1 MDLDEAVT
9 QLYGVHPDEFLAARR
24 QLADTTRTAGDTG
37 LAKAIASVRKP
48 TAAAWAV
55 NLLSR
60 QRPDEVERLLTLATA
75 LHEAHERVDGPAL
88 KELGRDRTRLVDE
101 LVRASA
107 DAVREAGNTLSPT
120 VANQVRE
127 TFVAAL
133 ASPAAAEA
141 LATGGL
147 TRALSYAGFG
157 DVDLAEALASP
168 ARRPALRVISG
179 GGQGGGAAR
188 KAGAEERSAEEPR
201 DDRDDS
207 DDSPDDSPQDS
218 STDGP
223 EPDEPDPALLE
234 RLATATARSRET
246 MSAATAAAA
255 ALDAA
260 TAALSE
266 VDERITGLESDL
278 AAAKAERERIKA
290 ERADAASRN
299 KVTERT
305 LRASLAE
312 LDEARAAL
320 PEED

>member
-1 MDLDEAVT
+1 MDLDEAVA
-9 QLYGVHPDEFLAARR
+9 QLYGVHPDEFLPARR
-24 QLADTTRTAGDTG
+24 RLADATRSAGETG

-60 QRPDEVERLLTLATA
+60 KQPDEVQRLLTLATA
-75 LHEAHERVDGPAL
+75 LQDAHERVDGPTL
-88 KELGRDRTRLVDE
+88 KELGRERTRLVDE

-107 DAVREAGNTLSPT
+107 DSVREAGSTLSPT
-120 VANQVRE
+120 VANQVHE

-141 LATGGL
+141 VATGVL

-157 DVDLAEALASP
+157 DVDLAEALATRAT
-168 ARRPALRVISG
+168 ARRPALRMITG
-179 GGQGGGAAR
+179 GGQGGRGI
-188 KAGAEERSAEEPR
+188 KGTQVEEPT
-201 DDRDDS
+201 DDS
-207 DDSPDDSPQDS
+207 AAE
-218 STDGP
+218 T

-246 MSAATAAAA
+246 MSAATAAAE

-260 TAALSE
+260 MAALSE
-266 VDERITGLESDL
+266 VDDRVARLESDL
-278 AAAKAERERIKA
+278 AAARADRERLSA

-299 KVTERT
+299 KVAERT

-312 LDEARAAL
+312 LDEARDAL
-320 PEED
+320 PPEE